1 MGNKMTT
8 ILYESDTNQTVTQKL
23 INGVSKLSDAVTT
36 TLGPRGRNVT
46 FMKNNEPIVTHD
58 GVTIAKEIS
67 LEDKCEDIGAKL
79 VLQAAVK
86 TNNLVGDGTT
96 TSILLSHH

>member
-1 MGNKMTT
+1 MTT

-46 FMKNNEPIVTHD
+46 FMKNDEPIVTHD

-67 LEDKCEDIGAKL
+67 LEDKCENTK
-79 VLQAAVK
+79 QY
-86 TNNLVGDGTT
+86 
-96 TSILLSHH
+96 